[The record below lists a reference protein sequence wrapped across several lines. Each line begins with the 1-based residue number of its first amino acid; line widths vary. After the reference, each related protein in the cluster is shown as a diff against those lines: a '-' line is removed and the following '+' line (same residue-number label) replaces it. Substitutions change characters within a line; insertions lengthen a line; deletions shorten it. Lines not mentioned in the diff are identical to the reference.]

1 MDGSPLS
8 SEFWSW
14 VRETWSWVWET
25 HSKNP
30 DIFAL
35 LAILI
40 AALLAFIAASTAA
53 WAALRQAKIAGLSQ
67 SLKMAVEW
75 AGRGGI
81 SQRPYEGAHPESW
94 ANPPPFLGSLTNF
107 ATGPV
112 VEGWRLCENSNQADL
127 GELFVQVHAAA
138 PGISLPIR
146 AYKT

>member
-30 DIFAL
+30 DIL
-35 LAILI
+35 
-40 AALLAFIAASTAA
+40 
-53 WAALRQAKIAGLSQ
+53 GLSQ

-112 VEGWRLCENSNQADL
+112 VEGWKLCENSNQADL